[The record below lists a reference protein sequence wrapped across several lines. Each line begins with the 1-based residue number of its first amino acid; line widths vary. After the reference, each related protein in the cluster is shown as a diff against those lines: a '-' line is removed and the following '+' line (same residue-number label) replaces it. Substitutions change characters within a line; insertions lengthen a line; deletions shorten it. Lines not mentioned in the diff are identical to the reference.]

1 MVRVRPGSA
10 VADQFVSSVTNGLTL
25 LAAALLRADP
35 GVLGEIAVV
44 SAIVMLQIDVVRA
57 WVVLPAQLA
66 GRTSDRRKLVA
77 HGAMAGVPIA
87 FVAML
92 SGILVGSNA
101 LVVAA
106 LCLPGIAA
114 FETLRSL
121 WLGDG
126 AAATAL
132 RWDAAWLTAT
142 SSLLLAVW
150 LGPTLNAAMLT
161 LAWLL
166 PGALLVVV
174 AWTRQAHAAVE
185 PRRHADASWRVRVQY
200 VADTAIGQF
209 SNLLPIALAAF
220 MGSGAAALWQG
231 ARLAFRP
238 IGIGGNLLPV
248 LVPPMLAG
256 RGSAK
261 LNSAT
266 DLVRKVSLW
275 TLLATIVC
283 FPAAIVLQLY
293 REVSLVSAMSWS
305 LLVAMEYT
313 AVNALTVTQTA
324 WKAGGAPATAVRLRS
339 LAALIASG
347 GLALAVALDIAL
359 VAQAGVVA
367 GLTTAVVWSA
377 FSHGGRR
384 QLRDRVRT
392 PKLEPST

>member
-77 HGAMAGVPIA
+77 HGAMAGAPIA

-92 SGILVGSNA
+92 FGILVGSNA
-101 LVVAA
+101 LFVAA

-132 RWDAAWLTAT
+132 RWDAAWLAAT

-150 LGPTLNAAMLT
+150 LGPTMNAAMLT

-166 PGALLVVV
+166 PGSVLAVV
-174 AWTRQAHAAVE
+174 AWTRQEHAAVE
-185 PRRHADASWRVRVQY
+185 PSRRADASWRVRVSY
-200 VADTAIGQF
+200 AADTAIGQF
-209 SNLLPIALAAF
+209 SNLLPDR
-220 MGSGAAALWQG
+220 
-231 ARLAFRP
+231 ARRLH
-238 IGIGGNLLPV
+238 GL
-248 LVPPMLAG
+248 G
-256 RGSAK
+256 RGGP
-261 LNSAT
+261 L
-266 DLVRKVSLW
+266 
-275 TLLATIVC
+275 
-283 FPAAIVLQLY
+283 
-293 REVSLVSAMSWS
+293 
-305 LLVAMEYT
+305 
-313 AVNALTVTQTA
+313 
-324 WKAGGAPATAVRLRS
+324 AGGASRVSPDRNRRQPAAGAGPADARRTWVRQ
-339 LAALIASG
+339 
-347 GLALAVALDIAL
+347 V
-359 VAQAGVVA
+359 
-367 GLTTAVVWSA
+367 
-377 FSHGGRR
+377 
-384 QLRDRVRT
+384 QLRDRPCQEGESLDTACNHCLLPGCDRAPAVSGS
-392 PKLEPST
+392 EPGLRDVVVSARCDGIHGGEHVDGDPDGVESQRGTGDCGEVAFARGIGCLGWPRSGCRARHSAGCASGRRGRSDYGRGVVGVQTRRASSTA